1 MQDNGIGVQLLDA
14 SGREVFGYQKPEQA
28 GTAYTN
34 AELLELYHR
43 GQMENSATT
52 PFMGAVSHAGKEC
65 VYILYFPVSISKSH
79 HVSKRRAVCRRQ
91 GHTFADS
98 AGASFAGFVF
108 RRSLW
113 TFMTKAMKRLT
124 AAVNEI
130 SDRSYLPVQEPGLFR
145 DPMAA

>member
-1 MQDNGIGVQLLDA
+1 MLPAVKYSVIRNRSRLVL
-14 SGREVFGYQKPEQA
+14 S
-28 GTAYTN
+28 YTN

-65 VYILYFPVSISKSH
+65 VYILYFPVSISKGH

-98 AGASFAGFVF
+98 VGASFAGFVF

-113 TFMTKAMKRLT
+113 TFYDKG
-124 AAVNEI
+124 NEEA
-130 SDRSYLPVQEPGLFR
+130 DGRR
-145 DPMAA
+145 